1 MDEAIVR
8 KNWWQ
13 RRNWWKIGFFVMLI
27 AFEFTRELV
36 VLEGGAK
43 NKVSAAASVFSV
55 GSYTTAT
62 GQWVRT
68 DGGER
73 LMPAAVLIECDE
85 DRGECMEVT
94 AHSFS
99 GSVGTPVIDR
109 FPAEFGAD
117 TVSYENEDPACAR
130 YTVRIDLKL
139 EKVIAL
145 RERKDNPENLACQ
158 KLEKRIEM
166 TLGNSYDNLE
176 DPLEGHFVPIFAF
189 IAATVKMLDR

>member
-1 MDEAIVR
+1 MNDAVR

-27 AFEFTRELV
+27 AFEFMREWAA
-36 VLEGGAK
+36 LEAD
-43 NKVSAAASVFSV
+43 NKDRVSATASVFSV
-55 GSYTTAT
+55 GTYTTAT

-73 LMPAAVLIECDE
+73 LMPASVLIECDG

-94 AHSFS
+94 AHNFT
-99 GSVGTPVIDR
+99 GAVGTPIIDR
-109 FPAEFGAD
+109 FKAEFGPD
-117 TVSYENEDPACAR
+117 TVSYENDNPDCAR

-145 RERKDNPENLACQ
+145 RERKENPKNLACQ
-158 KLEKRIEM
+158 RLEKRIEM
-166 TLGNSYDNLE
+166 TLGNSYDNLD
-176 DPLEGHFVPIFAF
+176 DPLKGHFVPIFAS
-189 IAATVKMLDR
+189 IALVFKMLDR